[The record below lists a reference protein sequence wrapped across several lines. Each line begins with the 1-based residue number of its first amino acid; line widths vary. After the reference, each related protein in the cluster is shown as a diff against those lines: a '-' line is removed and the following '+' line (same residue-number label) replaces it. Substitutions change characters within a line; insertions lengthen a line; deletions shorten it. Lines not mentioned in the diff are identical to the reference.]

1 MFENL
6 RGRGGTYPKIIQ
18 NKFAYVI
25 YSILLC
31 TIIKQLTIMINNI
44 VFLTLP
50 EWIALLSN
58 VSVGQFA
65 HLKTSTIVRM
75 NKTGNPY
82 FGLVK
87 KFTEVNILLGGRS
100 YTDGVK
106 VGAGKEGI
114 DASDFKAERCKVGNH
129 ISRVVLHN
137 EKTGLHYAQYEIFQE
152 VKPKVSYTFNGN
164 EIDRK
169 MFQDYEVKKSEAS
182 RQPQERKVFMPS
194 VTLQNIVSLKMNGTE
209 YRWKTSECEG

>member
-1 MFENL
+1 M
-6 RGRGGTYPKIIQ
+6 
-18 NKFAYVI
+18 
-25 YSILLC
+25 S
-31 TIIKQLTIMINNI
+31 NI

-50 EWIALLSN
+50 EWIVLLNN
-58 VSVGQFA
+58 VAVGQFV
-65 HLKTSTIVRM
+65 HLKTLTNVRM

-87 KFTEVNILLGGRS
+87 KFTEVNVLLGGRS
-100 YTDGVK
+100 YTRGVDE
-106 VGAGKEGI
+106 GGRKEGI
-114 DASDFKAERCKVGNH
+114 DASDFVAEKCKVGEH
-129 ISRVVLHN
+129 VSRVVLYN

-152 VKPKVSYTFNGN
+152 VKPKVTYLFNGN

-209 YRWKTSECEG
+209 YRWKE